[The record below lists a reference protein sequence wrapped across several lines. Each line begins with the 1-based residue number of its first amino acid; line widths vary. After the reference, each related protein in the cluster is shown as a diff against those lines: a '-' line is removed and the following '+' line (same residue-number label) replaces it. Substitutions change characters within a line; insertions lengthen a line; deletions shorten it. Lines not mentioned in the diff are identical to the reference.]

1 MINYYLLLKI
11 EILKTLQINLRYN
24 YTLIIRRLYM
34 KFLYNPASHF
44 NMANLFTF
52 VNITAGLLAT
62 YFITQNNFVLAVIL
76 AWIGGAFDIFDGKI
90 ARKYNLSNEFGV
102 QLDSFADFLSFVL
115 VPVFLI
121 FQAVYAPALS
131 GVMIVLAAIVS
142 IYYVISGLRRL
153 IHFNIHTDAGEVD
166 KYFTGV
172 PTPLGAILLWLVY
185 LSNAY
190 EILPAV
196 AVIGLMALIGWTLNS
211 KIKVRHP

>member
-1 MINYYLLLKI
+1 
-11 EILKTLQINLRYN
+11 
-24 YTLIIRRLYM
+24 M
-34 KFLYNPASHF
+34 KFLWTPSSHF
-44 NMANLFTF
+44 NLANLFTF
-52 VNITAGLLAT
+52 VNITAGLMAV
-62 YFITQNNFVLAVIL
+62 YFITQNNFFMAVVL

-90 ARKYNLSNEFGV
+90 ARKYSLSNEFGV

-121 FQAVYAPALS
+121 FQAVYITQLT
-131 GVMIVLAAIVS
+131 GIEIILAAIIS

-190 EILPAV
+190 ELLPALV
-196 AVIGLMALIGWTLNS
+196 VIALMALIGWSLNS
-211 KIKVRHP
+211 TLKVRHP